1 MDHAQAKIPACSR
14 QTVHSAEESLPT
26 RSIGQDRFPGDE
38 NSAGRAGVDGA
49 GESCMSSVQY
59 QVTVQ
64 SYMSNV
70 QFMES
75 NVIECAQ
82 LHASAVTWANIAT
95 ATKEWSLTDLVL
107 KRVQPR
113 RRTGLDNL
121 QLRSLQRR
129 TQVRHHSV
137 TKVWN

>member
-1 MDHAQAKIPACSR
+1 
-14 QTVHSAEESLPT
+14 
-26 RSIGQDRFPGDE
+26 
-38 NSAGRAGVDGA
+38 VDGA

-82 LHASAVTWANIAT
+82 LHASAVTWANIAI

-121 QLRSLQRR
+121 PLRSLQRR